1 MQAEGDQQGHGHRKS
16 SGPMARTGCEKAGT
30 GFSRQSRSKILES
43 ITFYDFGLIQS
54 KIIVI

>member
-1 MQAEGDQQGHGHRKS
+1 MPGDERGPPRQG
-16 SGPMARTGCEKAGT
+16 ARHAPGAGCEKVGT

-43 ITFYDFGLIQS
+43 ITFYDFELIQS

>member
-1 MQAEGDQQGHGHRKS
+1 VD
-16 SGPMARTGCEKAGT
+16 T
-30 GFSRQSRSKILES
+30 GFSQESRSKALES

>member
-1 MQAEGDQQGHGHRKS
+1 VD
-16 SGPMARTGCEKAGT
+16 AG
-30 GFSRQSRSKILES
+30 FPHESRSKCVES

>member
-1 MQAEGDQQGHGHRKS
+1 MGDAPVR
-16 SGPMARTGCEKAGT
+16 PTRAGCEKVGA
-30 GFSRQSRSKILES
+30 GFSLQSRSKILES